1 MSREAGLAAVRQRR
15 WGEASELLGELAAS
29 GQADAAALDKQ
40 RRDGYASMAKSFMTT
55 ALRLRGAQ
63 RRCDLSDLR
72 HVYAQVVVLGRDARR
87 KRRRARVNRAD
98 SRSSKAVSRPEGS
111 IADSI
116 PTAR

>member
-1 MSREAGLAAVRQRR
+1 MPPRWISR
-15 WGEASELLGELAAS
+15 
-29 GQADAAALDKQ
+29 

-111 IADSI
+111 IADLRGALIRFGVSD
-116 PTAR
+116 ARAGRTVVHPPR